1 MREVENRSWGLVE
14 SRREECPMVNA
25 TVTIS
30 ALTLERL
37 RDLAKRKGV
46 TVEQALDLAV
56 KDQHDRAF

>member
-1 MREVENRSWGLVE
+1 MAD
-14 SRREECPMVNA
+14 A

-30 ALTLERL
+30 EVTLTRL
-37 RDLAKRKGV
+37 RDLANRKGV